1 MLKIHVFSNEMMSH
15 KMFHPRRLDLKT
27 TGHRTF
33 TRPLLCNGVMQAK
46 VCVKSVPVYN
56 VTKTHHRIRFQEY
69 YFDVKQ
75 MFEDGFIMLLHHFRQ
90 HLHIFEDGQPEVG
103 DSFRF
108 FIFVNPK

>member
-1 MLKIHVFSNEMMSH
+1 MSQSVTS
-15 KMFHPRRLDLKT
+15 RKT
-27 TGHRTF
+27 LSQK
-33 TRPLLCNGVMQAK
+33 LLVIEFCLIRILLWCHASSGVCK
-46 VCVKSVPVYN
+46 GITLYD

-69 YFDVKQ
+69 YFDIKQ
-75 MFEDGFIMLLHHFRQ
+75 MFEDGFIMLLHHLRQ